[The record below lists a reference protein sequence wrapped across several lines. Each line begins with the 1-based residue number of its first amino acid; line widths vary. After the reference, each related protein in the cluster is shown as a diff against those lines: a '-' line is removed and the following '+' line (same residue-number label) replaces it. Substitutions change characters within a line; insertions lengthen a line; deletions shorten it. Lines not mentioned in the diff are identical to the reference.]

1 MVRHG
6 NHFAF
11 ALIVFDNQFHR
22 IDNRHCARGVF
33 VEIFTDAGFQRR
45 HLNGVVLLGHADAFA
60 ELTNRSRSVTT
71 TTQTGN
77 GRHTR
82 VIPAFNVLVGHQ
94 QVQLTLGHHSVFQIQ
109 AREFVLARVN
119 RNGDVVQYPVVQ
131 TTVVLE
137 LKRTQRVRNTFQG
150 IADAVGE
157 VVHRVDAPL
166 VASLVVFSKLNAV
179 QHRIA
184 HHDKRRSHVDLR
196 TQAGFTFFKT
206 AGTHFLEQRQVLFNA
221 AVAVRAVFTRL
232 RQGAAV
238 FADLFRCQ
246 FINVRQAFID
256 QFDRIGV
263 ELIKIIGGVTDVT
276 RPVKT

>member
-1 MVRHG
+1 MLSSTQSYRRRLSWNSSV
-6 NHFAF
+6 
-11 ALIVFDNQFHR
+11 HR
-22 IDNRHCARGVF
+22 EC
-33 VEIFTDAGFQRR
+33 
-45 HLNGVVLLGHADAFA
+45 
-60 ELTNRSRSVTT
+60 
-71 TTQTGN
+71 
-77 GRHTR
+77 
-82 VIPAFNVLVGHQ
+82 VIPSSASL
-94 QVQLTLGHHSVFQIQ
+94 
-109 AREFVLARVN
+109 
-119 RNGDVVQYPVVQ
+119 
-131 TTVVLE
+131 
-137 LKRTQRVRNTFQG
+137 
-150 IADAVGE
+150 DAVGK

-263 ELIKIIGGVTDVT
+263 ELIKIIGGVTGRYQT
-276 RPVKT
+276 SENLTTQRRF